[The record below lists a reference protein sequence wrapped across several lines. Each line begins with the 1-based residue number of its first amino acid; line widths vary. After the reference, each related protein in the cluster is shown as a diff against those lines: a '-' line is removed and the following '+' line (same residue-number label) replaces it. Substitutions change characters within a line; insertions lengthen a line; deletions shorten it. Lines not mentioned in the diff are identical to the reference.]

1 MRPQLKLITALV
13 MLSAASL
20 VQAGGADKARENSS
34 DQFVWLEE
42 VGAEKSLDWVKAHN
56 QVTRGKLD
64 GDAGFNKLRADL
76 QVVLD
81 SKDRIPGIRKMG
93 NAYYNFWTD
102 AEHPRG
108 VWRKTS
114 LDEYRKAQPKWETV
128 LDIDA
133 LAKAENENWVFK
145 NSVCREPAFDR
156 CLIQLSRGGADAVSM
171 REFDLASKSFV
182 KDGFTLPEAKMT
194 VDWRDK
200 DHLFVAT
207 DFGAGS
213 MTDSGYAR
221 IVKEW
226 KRGTSLTSAITLL
239 EGQQTDMGVS
249 AHSSD
254 HGGVHHELVRRGVT
268 FYTAENFLREGAKL
282 SKLDVPAQSGI
293 DFFGTQFIVTPK
305 EIWNTG
311 GKSFASGSVLAIDFE
326 AFKKGERNFTVLF
339 QPSDSTSF
347 TGATSTRNF
356 LLVQSLDNVKSS
368 LTEWQFKDGKWA
380 SRQVSLPTM
389 GAVGVS
395 ALDAD
400 HNDEYLLSYSDY
412 LTPSVYQLA
421 QGGSDKREL
430 LKSAPAFFDAT
441 PYEIRQKFAS
451 SKDGTKVPYFMVSRK
466 DVKLDGNNPT
476 LLYGYGGFQI
486 SLTPSYSGGLGKS
499 WLEKGGVYVVANIR
513 GGGEF
518 GPRWHQAALKENRQR
533 AYDDF
538 AAVAEDLIASKITS
552 PQHLGAMGGSNGG
565 LLAGVALTQRPELF
579 NAIVSQ
585 VPLLDMQRFNKLL
598 AGASWMGEYGNP
610 DVPAEW
616 DYIQRYSPY
625 QNLKAEVKYP
635 NVLFITSTRDDR
647 VHPGHAR
654 KMAAKMMDQ
663 GHTRVWYYEN
673 IEGGHGGAANNAQR
687 ADMSAITYSFLWN
700 MLKWDNAAS
709 VVR

>member
-1 MRPQLKLITALV
+1 MRPQVKLMTTLL
-13 MLSAASL
+13 MLGATSVSL
-20 VQAGGADKARENSS
+20 AQTTDK
-34 DQFVWLEE
+34 QQWLED
-42 VGAEKSLDWVKAHN
+42 VGGEKSLDWVKARN
-56 QVTRGKLD
+56 LVTRGKLD
-64 GDAGFNKLRADL
+64 NDAGFVKLRADL

-81 SKDRIPGIRKMG
+81 SRDRIPGIRKMG
-93 NAYYNFWTD
+93 DAYYNLWTD

-108 VWRKTS
+108 IWRKTS
-114 LDEYRKAQPKWETV
+114 MTEYRKAAPKWETV

-145 NSVCREPAFDR
+145 NSICREPEFDR
-156 CLIQLSRGGADAVSM
+156 CLIELSRGGADAVVM
-171 REFDLASKSFV
+171 REFDLLSMQFV
-182 KDGFTLPEAKMT
+182 KDGFTLPESKMT

-207 DFGAGS
+207 DFGAGT

-226 KRGTSLTSAITLL
+226 KRGTPLSSAVTLL
-239 EGQQTDMGVS
+239 EGKTADMGVT
-249 AHSSD
+249 AHSSN

-268 FYTAENFLREGAKL
+268 FYTAENFLRVGDKL
-282 SKLDVPAQSGI
+282 SKLDVPAQTGI
-293 DFFGTQFIVTPK
+293 DFFDSQFIVTPK
-305 EIWNTG
+305 EAWTTG
-311 GKSFASGSVLAIDFE
+311 GKTFTSGSVLAIDFA
-326 AFKKGERNFTVLF
+326 AFQNGKRNFTVLF
-339 QPSDSTSF
+339 EPSESTSF
-347 TGATSTRNF
+347 TGTTSTRNY

-368 LTEWQFKDGKWA
+368 LKEWQFKDNQWS

-395 ALDAD
+395 ALDDAHSD
-400 HNDEYLLSYSDY
+400 DYLLSYSDY

-421 QGGSDKREL
+421 QAGNDKREL
-430 LKSAPAFFDAT
+430 LKSAPAFFDAA
-441 PYEIRQKFAS
+441 PYEIVQKFAT
-451 SKDGTKVPYFMVSRK
+451 SKDGTKIPYFMVSRK
-466 DVKLDGNNPT
+466 DVKLDATNPT

-518 GPRWHQAALKENRQR
+518 GPRWHQSALKENRQR

-552 PQHLGAMGGSNGG
+552 PKHLGAMGGSNGG
-565 LLAGVALTQRPELF
+565 LLAGVALTQHPELF
-579 NAIVSQ
+579 NAVVSQ

-610 DVPAEW
+610 DVPEEW
-616 DYIQRYSPY
+616 AYIQRYSPY
-625 QNLKAEVKYP
+625 QNVKAGVTYP

-654 KMAAKMMDQ
+654 KMAAKMLDQ
-663 GHTRVWYYEN
+663 GHQNVWYYEN

-700 MLKWDNAAS
+700 MLKWDNEAN